1 MRSTSIRGEDIRLAV
16 LALWCYGFHKVW
28 TTESLAA
35 RSAKVKRA
43 VGFLGY
49 DRRMEYE
56 RFSIGLATTW
66 DFSPRWW
73 RNPIRWLRA
82 KLRPRARPRA
92 RLVVTAVDHESGVL
106 TLDSVE

>member
-1 MRSTSIRGEDIRLAV
+1 M

-49 DRRMEYE
+49 DPRMADDLFRDPKPTPNQREPLPPDSPGN
-56 RFSIGLATTW
+56 RWARDWRGRPVNLWGL
-66 DFSPRWW
+66 RKGENG
-73 RNPIRWLRA
+73 R
-82 KLRPRARPRA
+82 
-92 RLVVTAVDHESGVL
+92 
-106 TLDSVE
+106 